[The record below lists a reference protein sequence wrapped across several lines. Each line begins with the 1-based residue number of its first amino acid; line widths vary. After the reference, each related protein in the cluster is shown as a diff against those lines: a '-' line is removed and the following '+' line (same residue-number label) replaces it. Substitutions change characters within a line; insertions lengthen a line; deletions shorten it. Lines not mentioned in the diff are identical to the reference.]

1 MTAAEGMTGGTHGS
15 ATQGAG
21 GGKWLARLG
30 WLVGRGTGLLGRKA
44 GLQGKKKKKENGLL
58 LGY

>member
-1 MTAAEGMTGGTHGS
+1 MTGGTHGS

-21 GGKWLARLG
+21 GRKRLAWLGL
-30 WLVGRGTGLLGRKA
+30 LVGRAAGLLGRKA
-44 GLQGKKKKKENGLL
+44 GLYGKKKKNGLL

>member
-1 MTAAEGMTGGTHGS
+1 MTSGTHGS

-21 GGKWLARLG
+21 GGKRLARLG
-30 WLVGRGTGLLGRKA
+30 WLVGRAAGSLGHKA
-44 GLQGKKKKKENGLL
+44 GLQGKKKKENGLL